1 MVDHGYDK
9 TISDHCVFMKRFSD
23 GNFIIL
29 LLYVDDILIV
39 DHDAKK
45 IQILKEELNKFF
57 AMKNLGPTKQIL
69 GMKITCDRKKEKLWL
84 S

>member
-9 TISDHCVFMKRFSD
+9 TTSDHCVFMKRFLD
-23 GNFIIL
+23 GNLIIL

-39 DHDAKK
+39 VPLSEKVSR
-45 IQILKEELNKFF
+45 
-57 AMKNLGPTKQIL
+57 
-69 GMKITCDRKKEKLWL
+69 RK